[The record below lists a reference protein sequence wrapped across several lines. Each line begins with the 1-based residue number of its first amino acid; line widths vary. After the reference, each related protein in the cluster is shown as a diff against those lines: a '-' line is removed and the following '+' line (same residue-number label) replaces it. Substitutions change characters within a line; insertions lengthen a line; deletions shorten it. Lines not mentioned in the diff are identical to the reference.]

1 MAFIR
6 WRGSCAQ
13 LLATIYTEKGSKQIT
28 LANLPNFNVTR
39 ETKRD
44 VEEKHPDIKVDWV
57 KIIRTLANGP
67 PDPLMKNTPS
77 EHMDMAEV
85 EDLLR
90 TWAAQVDGKVDGD
103 RLYLAADV
111 LLSLRARFY
120 HNNTQDRS

>member
-13 LLATIYTEKGSKQIT
+13 LLATVYTEKGTKQIT
-28 LANLPNFNVTR
+28 LANLPNLNVTR
-39 ETKRD
+39 ETKRN
-44 VEEKHPDIKVDWV
+44 VEEKHPGIKVDWV
-57 KIIRTLANGP
+57 KIVRELANGP
-67 PDPLMKNTPS
+67 PILLARKTPQ

-85 EDLLR
+85 EEHLR
-90 TWAAQVDGKVDGD
+90 KWATQVDSTVDAN

-120 HNNTQDRS
+120 HHSSQNRS

>member
-13 LLATIYTEKGSKQIT
+13 LLATIYTEKGTKQIT
-28 LANLPNFNVTR
+28 LANLPNLNVTT
-39 ETKRD
+39 ETKRV
-44 VEEKHPDIKVDWV
+44 VEEKHPGIKVDWV
-57 KIIRTLANGP
+57 RIVRALANGP
-67 PDPLMKNTPS
+67 PVHLTKKTPP

-85 EDLLR
+85 EELLR
-90 TWAAQVDGKVDGD
+90 MWATQVDGTVDAN

-120 HNNTQDRS
+120 HTNI